1 MYVCICT
8 NVYEYKPACKVN
20 AHADELRNFKFAK
33 DLYSNE

>member
-8 NVYEYKPACKVN
+8 NVYKPACKVH
-20 AHADELRNFKFAK
+20 AHADELRNFKFAN